1 VEPAAPAPEQP
12 VVQAEAQKPGKV
24 KIPGGKI
31 VQNKVADRLQIF
43 FDEKPAEAMCTNLKR
58 NTKLWL
64 LVGEGSSLPIS
75 GHNAASRRLR
85 AKLHFPSAR
94 RSAQSD
100 TRRSGSG
107 LASCSFRGPTPGQ
120 LT

>member
-43 FDEKPAEAMCTNLKR
+43 FDEKPAEAMSTNLKR

-64 LVGEGSSLPIS
+64 LAREGSI
-75 GHNAASRRLR
+75 
-85 AKLHFPSAR
+85 
-94 RSAQSD
+94 RS
-100 TRRSGSG
+100 
-107 LASCSFRGPTPGQ
+107 
-120 LT
+120 

>member
-1 VEPAAPAPEQP
+1 MEPAAPAPEQP

-64 LVGEGSSLPIS
+64 LAGEGSSLPIS
-75 GHNAASRRLR
+75 GLNGTNEADYRRASQTTVHLQYDVS
-85 AKLHFPSAR
+85 L
-94 RSAQSD
+94 
-100 TRRSGSG
+100 
-107 LASCSFRGPTPGQ
+107 
-120 LT
+120 

>member
-1 VEPAAPAPEQP
+1 MEPAASAPEQP
-12 VVQAEAQKPGKV
+12 VAQAEEQKPGEV

-64 LVGEGSSLPIS
+64 LAGGS
-75 GHNAASRRLR
+75 
-85 AKLHFPSAR
+85 
-94 RSAQSD
+94 
-100 TRRSGSG
+100 
-107 LASCSFRGPTPGQ
+107 
-120 LT
+120 